1 MKYPGYYGGMKKKG
15 LNQRQLARIRD
26 TQEARVARSGS
37 DTNPG
42 TALPGTERRGLV
54 ISHFGQQL
62 DIEALDGEDSGTVY
76 RCFQRSNIA
85 ALVTGDEVIW
95 QAGEPSGVVLA
106 GLSRRTLLTRPNNF
120 GELKPVAAN
129 IDSLLIVIAAQPEP
143 HYNLIDRYLVAA
155 VHSGLQPLLL
165 LNKCDLPQASDAGLQ
180 ELLLLYRRLDYPV
193 LEVSGKAGTGLPAL
207 RQLLATR
214 TSIFVGQ
221 SGVGKSALVNALLP
235 GVNTLEGSLSEAV
248 LKGRHTTTAARLF
261 HFPEGGNLID
271 SPGIREFGLWH
282 IGPEQLL
289 QGFVEFHPYLGGCR
303 FRDCRH
309 EEEPDCRLQ
318 EAVKAGRID
327 PRRLASYQSIRTT
340 LKPGGASPG

>member
-1 MKYPGYYGGMKKKG
+1 MKKKG
-15 LNQRQLARIRD
+15 LNQRQLARIRGIH
-26 TQEARVARSGS
+26 TARTDRAEF
-37 DTNPG
+37 NAA
-42 TALPGTERRGLV
+42 TASTAVGLERRGLV

-62 DIEALDGEDSGTVY
+62 DIEALDGDDCGTVY
-76 RCFQRSNIA
+76 RCFQRSNID

-95 QAGEPSGVVLA
+95 QPGESSGVVVA
-106 GLSRRTLLTRPNNF
+106 GLARRTLLMRPNNF

-129 IDSLLIVIAAQPEP
+129 IDTLLIVIAPLPEP

-165 LNKCDLPQASDAGLQ
+165 LNKCDLPEAGSADLR
-180 ELLLLYRRLDYPV
+180 ELLALYRQLGYPV
-193 LEVSGKAGTGLPAL
+193 LEVSGKAGTGLVDL
-207 RQLLATR
+207 RQQLARR

-235 GVNTLEGSLSEAV
+235 GVDTLEGCLSATV
-248 LKGRHTTTAARLF
+248 QKGRHTTTAARLF

-282 IGPEQLL
+282 IGPAELL
-289 QGFVEFHPYLGGCR
+289 QGFIEFHPFLAGCR

-309 EEEPDCRLQ
+309 DEEPDCRLRA
-318 EAVKAGRID
+318 AVAAGQID
-327 PRRLASYQSIRTT
+327 PRRLASYRSIRAT
-340 LKPGGASPG
+340 LKPDTESGS